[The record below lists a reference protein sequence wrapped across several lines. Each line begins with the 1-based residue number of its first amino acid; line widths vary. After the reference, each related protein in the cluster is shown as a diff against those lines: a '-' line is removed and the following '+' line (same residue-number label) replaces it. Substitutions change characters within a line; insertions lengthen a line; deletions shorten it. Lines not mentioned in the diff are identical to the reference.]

1 MATAVAAAPERKITW
16 REWVGFMA
24 MVFGMFMAI
33 LDIQIV
39 SASISEIQ
47 AGLSASPDEAAWVQT
62 SYLIAEIVMI
72 PLSGW
77 LSRLLSTRVL
87 FTLSAA
93 GFTLFSVACAFSTSL
108 GEMVTFRVLQGFLGG
123 AMIPTVFATT
133 YLMFPPSKRASMS
146 VLIGLTATL
155 APTIGPT
162 LGGWLTQEMSWHWLF
177 LINVPF
183 GIAVAVVV
191 WLLLDIDRPNPEL
204 RRSFDLFGLTMMAGF
219 LGALEYVLEEGNKN
233 DWFQDQTIAL
243 FALVS
248 AVCGAL
254 FFWRMLT
261 RRDPMVDLRAFA
273 NRNFA
278 SGCFFSLVVGTGLY
292 GAVYVVPVF
301 LGRVRGYNS
310 MQIGET
316 MFVTGIAMFIA
327 SPIAGKLAAKVDLR
341 KMLAAGL
348 LMFGISLWWLGHFT
362 SQSAF
367 WEMLLPQALRGFSM
381 MFVMLPANQ
390 IALGTLAPM
399 QLKNASGLYNLMR
412 NLGGA
417 IGLALINTT
426 ATSRLD
432 VHRLHLDEQVT
443 WARPAAQ
450 NILNEMT
457 WALTPGMNGN
467 AQLAA
472 LKKISLMVEREALT
486 LAYNDV
492 LLLMSLAFFV
502 ALPLTLLLA
511 KPKMAAAAGH

>member
-1 MATAVAAAPERKITW
+1 
-16 REWVGFMA
+16 
-24 MVFGMFMAI
+24 
-33 LDIQIV
+33 
-39 SASISEIQ
+39 
-47 AGLSASPDEAAWVQT
+47 
-62 SYLIAEIVMI
+62 
-72 PLSGW
+72 
-77 LSRLLSTRVL
+77 
-87 FTLSAA
+87 
-93 GFTLFSVACAFSTSL
+93 
-108 GEMVTFRVLQGFLGG
+108 
-123 AMIPTVFATT
+123 MIPTVFATT
-133 YLMFPPSKRASMS
+133 FLLFPPAKRASMS

-162 LGGWLTQEMSWHWLF
+162 LGGWLTQELSWHWLF

-183 GIAVAVVV
+183 GILVAVVV
-191 WLLLDIDRPNPEL
+191 WTCLDIDRPNWDL
-204 RRSFDLFGLTMMAGF
+204 RHSFDLFGLTMMAGF

-233 DWFQDQTIAL
+233 DWFADQTICL
-243 FALVS
+243 LTLRVRGVRR
-248 AVCGAL
+248 AVLLAHADAARPDGRPARVHEQELCERVL
-254 FFWRMLT
+254 
-261 RRDPMVDLRAFA
+261 
-273 NRNFA
+273 
-278 SGCFFSLVVGTGLY
+278 FSLVVGTGLY

-316 MFVTGIAMFIA
+316 MFVTGVFMFVA
-327 SPIAGKLAAKVDLR
+327 SPIAGRLAAKVDLR

-367 WEMLLPQALRGFSM
+367 WELFAPQALRGFSM

-390 IALGTLAPM
+390 IALGTLVPQQM
-399 QLKNASGLYNLMR
+399 KNASGLYNLMR

-417 IGLALINTT
+417 IGLALISTT
-426 ATSRLD
+426 ATARLD
-432 VHRLHLDEQVT
+432 LHRLHLDEQVT

-450 NILNEMT
+450 NMLNQMT

-472 LKKISLMVEREALT
+472 IKRMALMVEREAMT

-502 ALPLTLLLA
+502 ALPLTVFLA
-511 KPKMAAAAGH
+511 RPKMAGAGGH

>member
-1 MATAVAAAPERKITW
+1 
-16 REWVGFMA
+16 
-24 MVFGMFMAI
+24 
-33 LDIQIV
+33 
-39 SASISEIQ
+39 
-47 AGLSASPDEAAWVQT
+47 
-62 SYLIAEIVMI
+62 
-72 PLSGW
+72 
-77 LSRLLSTRVL
+77 
-87 FTLSAA
+87 
-93 GFTLFSVACAFSTSL
+93 
-108 GEMVTFRVLQGFLGG
+108 
-123 AMIPTVFATT
+123 
-133 YLMFPPSKRASMS
+133 
-146 VLIGLTATL
+146 
-155 APTIGPT
+155 
-162 LGGWLTQEMSWHWLF
+162 
-177 LINVPF
+177 
-183 GIAVAVVV
+183 
-191 WLLLDIDRPNPEL
+191 
-204 RRSFDLFGLTMMAGF
+204 MAGF
-219 LGALEYVLEEGNKN
+219 LGSLEYVLEEGNKN
-233 DWFQDQTIAL
+233 DWFQDDTIL
-243 FALVS
+243 GLTVLS
-248 AVCGAL
+248 AVCGTL

-273 NRNFA
+273 NKNFA

-316 MFVTGIAMFIA
+316 MFVTGLAMFVA

-367 WEMLLPQALRGFSM
+367 WELFMPQALRGFSM

-390 IALGTLAPM
+390 IALGTLPPQQM
-399 QLKNASGLYNLMR
+399 KNASGLYNLMR

-417 IGLALINTT
+417 IGLALITT
-426 ATSRLD
+426 VATSRLD
-432 VHRLHLDEQVT
+432 QHRLHMDEQVT

-450 NILNEMT
+450 NLLNQMT

-472 LKKISLMVEREALT
+472 IKRISLMVEREAMT

-502 ALPLTLLLA
+502 ALPLTLFLA
-511 KPKMAAAAGH
+511 RPKMAGAKADAH

>member
-1 MATAVAAAPERKITW
+1 MAPPPSATAKPLTW

-87 FTLSAA
+87 FSLSAA
-93 GFTLFSVACAFSTSL
+93 GFTLFSVLCATSTGL
-108 GEMVTFRVLQGFLGG
+108 GEMVTFRVFQGFIGG

-133 YLMFPPSKRASMS
+133 YLMFPPSQRASMS
-146 VLIGLTATL
+146 VVIGLTATL

-162 LGGWLTQEMSWHWLF
+162 LGGWLTQAMSWHWLF

-183 GIAVAVVV
+183 GIAVAVTV
-191 WLLLDIDRPNPEL
+191 WLLLDIDKPNLEL
-204 RRSFDLFGLTMMAGF
+204 RRNFDLFGLTMMAGF

-233 DWFQDQTIAL
+233 DWFADETIRLLAL
-243 FALVS
+243 GG
-248 AVCGAL
+248 AVCGIL

-301 LGRVRGYNS
+301 LGRVRNYNS

-316 MFVTGIAMFIA
+316 MFITGVAMFISA
-327 SPIAGKLAAKVDLR
+327 PIAGKLAAKVDLR

-367 WEMLLPQALRGFSM
+367 WELFMPQALRGFSL

-390 IALGTLAPM
+390 IALGTLPPL

-417 IGLALINTT
+417 IGLALINTV
-426 ATSRLD
+426 ASSRLD
-432 VHRLHLDEQVT
+432 LHRLHLDEQVT

-450 NILNEMT
+450 NILNQMT
-457 WALTPGMNGN
+457 WAMQPGMNGN

-472 LKKISLMVEREALT
+472 MKKISLMVEREALT
-486 LAYNDV
+486 LTYNDV

-511 KPKMAAAAGH
+511 KPKVATADAH